1 MIEEIKASKSEKIL
15 FIFLI
20 LLGLFSITSF
30 FMIKNKCLFVK
41 NYDPSELT
49 FENPQNIAILNVECG
64 NVIIELY
71 PETSPIAVERFKTL
85 INTKAY
91 DNVAFHR
98 VVKIQ

>member
-41 NYDPSELT
+41 DYDPNKLT
-49 FENPQNIAILNVECG
+49 FENPQNIQ
-64 NVIIELY
+64 
-71 PETSPIAVERFKTL
+71 S
-85 INTKAY
+85 
-91 DNVAFHR
+91 
-98 VVKIQ
+98 